1 MQELDYQPNA
11 AARSLTLKR
20 SNSIGLIVPDIRNP
34 FFASVARGVEDVAQ
48 AHGYTVVLCNCDE
61 DTAKESAC
69 LRALQTR
76 QVDGLLVASEGAADA
91 HLMRLV
97 RAGLPVVLVD
107 RVLADL
113 DARAI
118 VLDNAEG
125 AYAAVQHLLSRGHL
139 RIAMLTGRP
148 SISTGPERLAGYH
161 RALIGAGVEVDD
173 RLVVSGPSTY
183 EGGAAAMHAVLEV
196 APPPTAVF
204 SGNHLVTVGALQAL
218 ASRGLRV
225 PEDIAIVSFDDLP
238 YPWADTFRPHVTTV
252 ARPSYELRCTA
263 AETLVNLLRAPSAG
277 PAERIVLEGS
287 LRVPES
293 SGLLVQD
300 PEPAE
305 VG

>member
-1 MQELDYQPNA
+1 
-11 AARSLTLKR
+11 
-20 SNSIGLIVPDIRNP
+20 
-34 FFASVARGVEDVAQ
+34 
-48 AHGYTVVLCNCDE
+48 
-61 DTAKESAC
+61 
-69 LRALQTR
+69 
-76 QVDGLLVASEGAADA
+76 
-91 HLMRLV
+91 
-97 RAGLPVVLVD
+97 
-107 RVLADL
+107 
-113 DARAI
+113 
-118 VLDNAEG
+118 
-125 AYAAVQHLLSRGHL
+125 
-139 RIAMLTGRP
+139 
-148 SISTGPERLAGYH
+148 
-161 RALIGAGVEVDD
+161 
-173 RLVVSGPSTY
+173 
-183 EGGAAAMHAVLEV
+183 VLEV

-252 ARPSYELRCTA
+252 ARPSYELGCTA

-287 LRVPES
+287 LRVRES

>member
-1 MQELDYQPNA
+1 MRLRNAPTIGKVGLPRSELIVCCPDPERCECSGASMVADRDVAQRARVSPSTVSHVLNSTRFVSDDLRARVLAAIQELDYQPNA

-61 DTAKESAC
+61 DAAKQSAC

-125 AYAAVQHLLSRGHL
+125 AYAAVQQLLSRRHL
-139 RIAMLTGRP
+139 
-148 SISTGPERLAGYH
+148 
-161 RALIGAGVEVDD
+161 
-173 RLVVSGPSTY
+173 
-183 EGGAAAMHAVLEV
+183 
-196 APPPTAVF
+196 
-204 SGNHLVTVGALQAL
+204 
-218 ASRGLRV
+218 
-225 PEDIAIVSFDDLP
+225 
-238 YPWADTFRPHVTTV
+238 
-252 ARPSYELRCTA
+252 
-263 AETLVNLLRAPSAG
+263 
-277 PAERIVLEGS
+277 
-287 LRVPES
+287 
-293 SGLLVQD
+293 
-300 PEPAE
+300 
-305 VG
+305 